1 MYTSKLLH
9 SERIYQ
15 QNKKAT
21 YLMGEDICKWYIQ
34 KGVNIQNIKRIHQ
47 LNIKK
52 PNNLIKKWA
61 EYLNR

>member
-34 KGVNIQNIKRIHQ
+34 KGVNIQNIKRIHTAQ
-47 LNIKK
+47 HQNTKQSDWK
-52 PNNLIKKWA
+52 M
-61 EYLNR
+61 NRGLK

>member
-34 KGVNIQNIKRIHQ
+34 KGVNIQNIKRIYTAQHQ
-47 LNIKK
+47 NTKQSDWK
-52 PNNLIKKWA
+52 MSRVP
-61 EYLNR
+61 E